1 MRFLCRFPAS
11 LPGYPTSVTVSN
23 AIKNRAS
30 NEEILA
36 ILKEVPNPNQDDD
49 DGQFQYSVTR
59 DAPPLCSDR
68 PPVTPS
74 ADEGESF
81 NPLKVD
87 VFLQTLLHLAAKSF
101 SHSFSALAK

>member
-1 MRFLCRFPAS
+1 M
-11 LPGYPTSVTVSN
+11 SVTVGN

-30 NEEILA
+30 NEEILT

-49 DGQFQYSVTR
+49 DGQFINSRCFVQHNVIS
-59 DAPPLCSDR
+59 DAPHCLTS
-68 PPVTPS
+68 PS
-74 ADEGESF
+74 APASPDEGETF
-81 NPLKVD
+81 NPLRVD